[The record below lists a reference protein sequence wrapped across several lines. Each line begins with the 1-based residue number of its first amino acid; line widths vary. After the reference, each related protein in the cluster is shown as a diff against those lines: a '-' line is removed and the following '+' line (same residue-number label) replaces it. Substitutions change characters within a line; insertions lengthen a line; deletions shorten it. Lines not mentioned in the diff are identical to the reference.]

1 MMENKSKKKG
11 WIIGSTVFAG
21 VVLAAAVAWTGIN
34 LGMTTN
40 ALGQYKT
47 QLEYVYERNLYELTD
62 NVNNIESNL
71 SKLKVSTDAEVQER
85 YLASLV
91 ALSNTAQNNIATLPI
106 EHNSITDTVKF
117 VNQLSGYSLILQQ
130 NLAKGQELTLDDFD
144 QIENLHTSSQN
155 IKYELNRLSVLISS
169 GYSIVDNIADPNK
182 NTNNFD
188 NEFSGLHNEINDYPQ
203 LIYDGPFS
211 ESTTNKEIK
220 GLPETEINSE
230 EALIRLKQWFPNYT
244 IKANGETNGGNFD
257 TFDFMLSKD
266 NVEYYAQVS
275 KRGGI
280 LLQLNSSYE
289 VGESLKS
296 EDECR
301 TIAENFAKTL
311 GFENMGAVWSTVSLG
326 FAYINLTCIEDD
338 VIIYP
343 DMIKVKIALDTGD
356 IVGWEAQS
364 YAYNHVERENLSA
377 SITEAQ
383 ALDAVSS
390 DMDVR
395 TTRLCVIPNQYVG
408 ENLCYEFMCVNDGA
422 TYYIYVDADTGVQV
436 NILKVI
442 ETSDGNL
449 LM

>member
-280 LLQLNSSYE
+280 LLQLKSSYE
-289 VGESLKS
+289 VG
-296 EDECR
+296 
-301 TIAENFAKTL
+301 
-311 GFENMGAVWSTVSLG
+311 
-326 FAYINLTCIEDD
+326 
-338 VIIYP
+338 
-343 DMIKVKIALDTGD
+343 
-356 IVGWEAQS
+356 
-364 YAYNHVERENLSA
+364 
-377 SITEAQ
+377 
-383 ALDAVSS
+383 
-390 DMDVR
+390 
-395 TTRLCVIPNQYVG
+395 
-408 ENLCYEFMCVNDGA
+408 
-422 TYYIYVDADTGVQV
+422 
-436 NILKVI
+436 
-442 ETSDGNL
+442 
-449 LM
+449 